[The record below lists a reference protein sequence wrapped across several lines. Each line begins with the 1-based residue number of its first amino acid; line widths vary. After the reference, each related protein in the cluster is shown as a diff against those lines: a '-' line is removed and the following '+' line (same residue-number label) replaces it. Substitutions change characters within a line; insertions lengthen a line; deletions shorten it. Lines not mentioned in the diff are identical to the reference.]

1 MLSLVLTQSL
11 NLNANI
17 FTIMKI
23 TIKRT
28 EDQLALIRAM
38 GSNNREEAYEAQAAV
53 AELLGPIVSEVI
65 NNAPTVGNLYTTI
78 SYGEDDNPSLPLDL
92 FHDITDEN
100 YIQVYSQQV
109 AGGLPYSQVFPA
121 HNELKFQTYTLDSA
135 LAFDRKYVRK
145 ARLDVV
151 SKTFTRMAQEVML
164 KQTTTAFN
172 VLATALIKA
181 SGPAAAGGN
190 IIGSTTEN
198 RFVLDDLNRLITLSK
213 RINDSFSGGT
223 PVGGV
228 KSGVTDLLVS
238 PEMVQELRSMSYNPI
253 NTIDS
258 DGDTPDSGGDGQV
271 APDALR
277 QQLFS
282 GAGLPS
288 FYGINIME
296 INEMGIGQ
304 RFNKLFGAIVASE
317 SATVPSGGDNTSGWN
332 TAQDE
337 ILIGIDRSKDALIR
351 PTVIGEGSPSELQVL
366 VDDQFSVRQNKIGY
380 YGKVEEGRICINNKA
395 LVGLAV

>member
-1 MLSLVLTQSL
+1 
-11 NLNANI
+11 
-17 FTIMKI
+17 MKI

-53 AELLGPIVSEVI
+53 AELLGPVVSEVI
-65 NNAPTVGNLYTTI
+65 NNAPTIGNLYSTI

-92 FHDITDEN
+92 FYDITDED
-100 YIQVYSQQV
+100 YIEVYSQQV

-164 KQTTTAFN
+164 KQTKTAFN
-172 VLATALIKA
+172 VLATALAKGTGT
-181 SGPAAAGGN
+181 SGAAGN
-190 IIGSTTEN
+190 QIISSVAGGG
-198 RFVLDDLNRLITLSK
+198 RFVLADLNNLITKSK
-213 RINDSFSGGT
+213 RVNSSFSGGT

-228 KSGVTDLLVS
+228 KSGLTDLLVS
-238 PEMVQELRSMSYNPI
+238 PEMVEELRGMAYNPI
-253 NTIDS
+253 NDKGS
-258 DGDTPDSGGDGQV
+258 PAGGTVADGQV

-277 QQLFS
+277 QELYS
-282 GAGLPS
+282 AAGLPS

-296 INEMGIGQ
+296 INEMGVNQ
-304 RFNKLFGAIVASE
+304 RYNKLFDAVLTGESLTPDGPAS
-317 SATVPSGGDNTSGWN
+317 TGNWTQ
-332 TAQDE
+332 TTDE
-337 ILIGIDRSKDALIR
+337 ILIGVDRSKDALIR
-351 PTVIGEGSPSELQVL
+351 PTVVGEGSPSEFQVL

-395 LVGLAV
+395 LIGLVAGA

>member
-1 MLSLVLTQSL
+1 
-11 NLNANI
+11 
-17 FTIMKI
+17 MKI

-53 AELLGPIVSEVI
+53 AELLGPVVSEVI
-65 NNAPTVGNLYTTI
+65 NNAPTIGNLYTTI

-92 FHDITDEN
+92 FHDITDQD
-100 YIQVYSQQV
+100 YIEVYSQQV

-121 HNELKFQTYTLDSA
+121 HNELKFSTYTLDSA

-151 SKTFTRMAQEVML
+151 SKTFTRMAQEVLL

-172 VLATALIKA
+172 VLATALVK
-181 SGPAAAGGN
+181 GTGTGTTAGGS
-190 IIGSTTEN
+190 IIGSSAAD
-198 RFVLDDLNRLITLSK
+198 RFVLADFNNLITKSK
-213 RINDSFSGGT
+213 RINSSFSGGT
-223 PVGGV
+223 PVGGI
-228 KSGVTDLLVS
+228 KSGISDLLIS
-238 PEMVQELRSMSYNPI
+238 PEMVEELRAMAYNPI
-253 NTIDS
+253 NTAEAPYGSAVKDS
-258 DGDTPDSGGDGQV
+258 LP

-277 QQLFS
+277 QELFS
-282 GAGLPS
+282 AAGLPS
-288 FYGINIME
+288 FYGINVME

-304 RFNKLFGAIVASE
+304 RFNKLFGAVVASE
-317 SATVPSGGDNTSGWN
+317 GATVIGGGGSGTWVTGD
-332 TAQDE
+332 DE

-351 PTVIGEGSPSELQVL
+351 PTVVGEGSPSEFQVL

-380 YGKVEEGRICINNKA
+380 YGKVEEGRICIDNTA
-395 LVGLAV
+395 LIGLVV

>member
-1 MLSLVLTQSL
+1 
-11 NLNANI
+11 
-17 FTIMKI
+17 MKI

-28 EDQLALIRAM
+28 EDQLALIKAM

-53 AELLGPIVSEVI
+53 ADFIGPVVSEVI
-65 NNAPTVGNLYTTI
+65 NNAPTVGNLYSTI

-135 LAFDRKYVRK
+135 LAFDRKYVRS
-145 ARLDVV
+145 ARTDVV

-164 KQTTTAFN
+164 KQTKTAFN
-172 VLATALIKA
+172 VLATALVKGKGTNNTAGNQIIA
-181 SGPAAAGGN
+181 SESEG
-190 IIGSTTEN
+190 
-198 RFVLDDLNRLITLSK
+198 RFVLADFNNLITKSK
-213 RINDSFSGGT
+213 RINSSWSGGT

-228 KSGVTDLLVS
+228 KAGISDLLVS
-238 PEMVQELRSMSYNPI
+238 PEMVEELRAMAYNPV
-253 NTIDS
+253 NTAAAPYTSAVKDS
-258 DGDTPDSGGDGQV
+258 LP
-271 APDALR
+271 APEALR
-277 QQLFS
+277 QELYS
-282 GAGLPS
+282 AAGLPS

-296 INEMGIGQ
+296 INQMGVGQ
-304 RFNKLFGAIVASE
+304 LFNKLFGAIVASE
-317 SATVPSGGDNTSGWN
+317 GASVAGHDSGSWST
-332 TAQDE
+332 TEDE

-351 PTVIGEGSPSELQVL
+351 PTVIGEGTPSDFQVL

-380 YGKVEEGRICINNKA
+380 YGKVEEGRICVDDRA
-395 LVGLAV
+395 LIGLVV

>member
-1 MLSLVLTQSL
+1 
-11 NLNANI
+11 
-17 FTIMKI
+17 MKI

-53 AELLGPIVSEVI
+53 AELLGPVVSEVI
-65 NNAPTVGNLYTTI
+65 NNAPTIGNLYTTI

-92 FHDITDEN
+92 FHDITDQD
-100 YIQVYSQQV
+100 YIEVYSQQV

-121 HNELKFQTYTLDSA
+121 HNELKFSTYTLDSA

-151 SKTFTRMAQEVML
+151 SKTFTRMAQEVLL

-172 VLATALIKA
+172 VLATALVK
-181 SGPAAAGGN
+181 GTGTGTTAGGS
-190 IIGSTTEN
+190 IIGSSAAD
-198 RFVLDDLNRLITLSK
+198 RFVLADFNNLITKSK
-213 RINDSFSGGT
+213 RINSSFSGGT
-223 PVGGV
+223 PVGGI
-228 KSGVTDLLVS
+228 KSGISDLLVS
-238 PEMVQELRSMSYNPI
+238 PEMVEELRAMAYNPI
-253 NTIDS
+253 NTAEAPYGSAVKDS
-258 DGDTPDSGGDGQV
+258 LP

-277 QQLFS
+277 QELFS
-282 GAGLPS
+282 AAGLPS
-288 FYGINIME
+288 FYGINVME

-304 RFNKLFGAIVASE
+304 RFNKLFGAVVASE
-317 SATVPSGGDNTSGWN
+317 GATVIGGGGSGTWVTGD
-332 TAQDE
+332 DE

-351 PTVIGEGSPSELQVL
+351 PTVIGEGSPSEFQVL

-380 YGKVEEGRICINNKA
+380 YGKVEEGRICIDNTA
-395 LVGLAV
+395 LIGLVV

>member
-1 MLSLVLTQSL
+1 
-11 NLNANI
+11 
-17 FTIMKI
+17 MKI

-53 AELLGPIVSEVI
+53 AELLGPVVSEVI
-65 NNAPTVGNLYTTI
+65 NNAPTIGNLYTTI

-92 FHDITDEN
+92 FHDITDQD
-100 YIQVYSQQV
+100 YIEVYSQQV

-121 HNELKFQTYTLDSA
+121 HNELKFSTYTLDSA

-151 SKTFTRMAQEVML
+151 SKTFTRMAQEVLL

-172 VLATALIKA
+172 VLATALVK
-181 SGPAAAGGN
+181 GTGTGTTAGGS
-190 IIGSTTEN
+190 IIGSSAAD
-198 RFVLDDLNRLITLSK
+198 RFVLADFNNLITKSK
-213 RINDSFSGGT
+213 RINSSFSGGT
-223 PVGGV
+223 PVGGI
-228 KSGVTDLLVS
+228 KSGISDLLVS
-238 PEMVQELRSMSYNPI
+238 PEMVEELRAMAYNPI
-253 NTIDS
+253 NTAEAPYGSAVKDS
-258 DGDTPDSGGDGQV
+258 LP

-277 QQLFS
+277 QELFS
-282 GAGLPS
+282 AAGLPS
-288 FYGINIME
+288 FYGINVME

-304 RFNKLFGAIVASE
+304 RFNKLFGAVVASE
-317 SATVPSGGDNTSGWN
+317 GATVIGGGGSGTWVTGD
-332 TAQDE
+332 DE

-351 PTVIGEGSPSELQVL
+351 PTVVGEGSPSEFQVL

-380 YGKVEEGRICINNKA
+380 YGKVEEGRICIDNTA
-395 LVGLAV
+395 LIGLVV

>member
-1 MLSLVLTQSL
+1 
-11 NLNANI
+11 
-17 FTIMKI
+17 MKI

-28 EDQLALIRAM
+28 EDQMALIKAM

-53 AELLGPIVSEVI
+53 AELLGPVVSEVI
-65 NNAPTVGNLYTTI
+65 NNAPTIGNLYTTI

-92 FHDITDEN
+92 FHDITDED
-100 YIQVYSQQV
+100 YIEVYSQQV

-121 HNELKFQTYTLDSA
+121 HNELKFSTYTLDSA

-172 VLATALIKA
+172 VLATALIK
-181 SGPAAAGGN
+181 GTGTGTTAGGS
-190 IIGSTTEN
+190 IIGSTAAD
-198 RFVLDDLNRLITLSK
+198 RFVLADFNNLITKSK
-213 RINDSFSGGT
+213 RINSSFSGGT

-228 KSGVTDLLVS
+228 KSGISDLLVS
-238 PEMVQELRSMSYNPI
+238 PEMVEELRAMAYNPI
-253 NTIDS
+253 NTAAAPYGSAVKDS
-258 DGDTPDSGGDGQV
+258 LP
-271 APDALR
+271 APESLR
-277 QQLFS
+277 QELF
-282 GAGLPS
+282 GAAGLPS
-288 FYGINIME
+288 FYGINVME

-304 RFNKLFGAIVASE
+304 RFNKLFGAIVASQN
-317 SATVPSGGDNTSGWN
+317 ATVIGGGGAGTWVTGD
-332 TAQDE
+332 DE

-351 PTVIGEGSPSELQVL
+351 PTVIGEGSPSEFQVL

-380 YGKVEEGRICINNKA
+380 YGKVEEGRLCIDNRA
-395 LVGLAV
+395 LIGLVV